1 MCTSWTNHHTV
12 QGRPGMEAVDFLEK
26 TTVAEHFGHLHE
38 LFIYDVRGC
47 CRINPFDFT
56 FSDLLPPRMPIWYPC
71 MGSLIQ
77 QLCHSLWNDL
87 LSKDYYEEE
96 GLNRK
101 REYLLR
107 FWIKFYK
114 SVKYHI
120 YSTVVRILLSTLG
133 TVSRQYNTFYG
144 RQTLFYRF
152 PILCANSFKF

>member
-1 MCTSWTNHHTV
+1 MEKIYVECSGVYVYVPHEPTTTV

-120 YSTVVRILLSTLG
+120 YSSTDSSIH
-133 TVSRQYNTFYG
+133 TRDSVT
-144 RQTLFYRF
+144 T
-152 PILCANSFKF
+152 I